1 MATNAGIGWRQRLG
15 VGAKLYDK
23 TDVVKGIIGFVAQI
37 FIMTSGALLINN
49 QIELGKCGD
58 DSKQSLN
65 YFCGSI
71 LIIVASLMVL
81 YSIFLLVKPPKV

>member
-1 MATNAGIGWRQRLG
+1 MSSPGSVSFKSRFT
-15 VGAKLYDK
+15 VKEYDK
-23 TDVVKGIIGFVAQI
+23 TDILKGILGFIAQI

-49 QIELGKCGD
+49 QIELSKCKN
-58 DSKQSLN
+58 DSVQTLN

-81 YSIFLLVKPPKV
+81 YSIFLLVKPGRA